1 MPKEYTQTVNAARLF
16 NITPAVDMD
25 AGTMTLHTGYVV
37 GYMDVQGQFKAIPDA
52 GTSGMASVT
61 VPLTLSLAEAN
72 QQLQQAVATQEGL
85 DLTQGDFIFTPVPT
99 TGPGGPR

>member
-16 NITPAVDMD
+16 NITPTVDLA

-37 GYMDVQGQFKAIPDA
+37 GYMDAQGQFEAIPDA
-52 GTSGMASVT
+52 GTSGTATVT
-61 VPLTLSLAEAN
+61 VPMTLSLAEAN

-85 DLTQGDFIFTPVPT
+85 DLTVGDSIFTPTPT
-99 TGPGGPR
+99 SGPGGPR